1 VFAVSGREPLVIKL
15 PLVDRLKFIVERQ
28 FVKGAGFQLLIVA
41 AVIGLMALLGGVA
54 LRLGGAGEGFL
65 DAVWWAFLRMTDPG
79 YLGDD
84 VGAWRRIVSTVL
96 TVSGYVVFLGALVA
110 IMTQWLIARMR
121 EFERGLTPVAMRQ
134 HVVIFGWTNRTLP
147 LLRELVG
154 SERARE
160 QFQSGFGIRK
170 LRAVVLSED
179 VSAAQAQALRDTAG
193 IGRLARRVVLR
204 YGSPL
209 EEEAIQRAGCLNA
222 AVVIMPTDF
231 SRADS
236 LVSADVSTIRSL
248 LSIDSRAARHDHP
261 PPLVVAELQDIRRI
275 DMARSAYRGPLE
287 IVPSDD
293 AVSRLLTQNILHPGL
308 SSFFREVLTAR
319 QGNEILLRRAEGLAG
334 ATLKEATGRF
344 PRAIVMGLVRSA
356 EDSPRVLLNPATST
370 RIEAG
375 DKFVMLARSLADAQP
390 VQAAGG
396 RLPPI
401 ERGAPGRA
409 RAPASSRHRLLILG
423 WNQRLPNLL
432 DELASYG
439 DRHFEVRL
447 VSSSETAMRREE
459 IARYSERA
467 ARVPVEHVQEDFLL
481 AGGLRAA
488 DLEGFTSI
496 LLLASDRVA
505 SEEAADARTIVGQR
519 LVESLLAGR
528 EKGPQVLLELADAA
542 NEGLARTAG
551 VEAVVSPLIVSHL
564 LARIALQPAIRM
576 IFDELFTVGGP
587 EIEFRSPVSFGLRG
601 DERFSDMEA
610 AVAARGETLLGVLPL
625 ADVELALNPPRETQ
639 FADGVRRLCVLT
651 TVEAPG
657 H

>member
-1 VFAVSGREPLVIKL
+1 MIKL

-41 AVIGLMALLGGVA
+41 AVIGLMALVGGIA
-54 LRLGGAGEGFL
+54 LRLGGAGESFF

-84 VGAWRRIVSTVL
+84 EGAWRRIVSTVL

-134 HVVIFGWTNRTLP
+134 HVVIVGWTNRTLP

-160 QFQSGFGIRK
+160 QFQSGFGIRR
-170 LRAVVLSED
+170 LRAVVLSEN
-179 VSAAQAQALRDTAG
+179 VSPAQAQALRVDSG
-193 IGRLARRVVLR
+193 LGRLARRVVLR
-204 YGSPL
+204 FGSPL
-209 EEEAIQRAGCLNA
+209 EEEAIHRAGCLNA

-231 SRADS
+231 AGADS
-236 LVSADVSTIRSL
+236 LVSADVATIRSL
-248 LSIDSRAARHDHP
+248 LSIDARAGRHGQE

-293 AVSRLLTQNILHPGL
+293 AISRLLTQNVLHPGL
-308 SSFFREVLTAR
+308 SAFYREVLTAR
-319 QGNEILLRRAEGLAG
+319 EGNEILLRRAGNLAG
-334 ATLKEATGRF
+334 ATLKEATGQF
-344 PRAIVMGLVRSA
+344 PGAIVMGLVRK
-356 EDSPRVLLNPATST
+356 EDGEARARLNPPSST
-370 RIEAG
+370 RIDAG
-375 DKFVMLARSLADAQP
+375 DKLVMLARSLADTLPAA
-390 VQAAGG
+390 AAGG

-401 ERGAPGRA
+401 ERGVPRRFGAQVG
-409 RAPASSRHRLLILG
+409 SKHRLLILG
-423 WNQRLPNLL
+423 WNQRVPNLL

-439 DRHFEVRL
+439 DRYFEVRL
-447 VSSSETAMRREE
+447 VSSSDIAMRREE
-459 IARYSERA
+459 IDRYSERA
-467 ARVPVEHVQEDFLL
+467 ARVPVEHVRADFLL

-488 DLEGFTSI
+488 DLEGFTSV

-505 SEEAADARTIVGQR
+505 SEEAADARTIVGHR
-519 LVESLLAGR
+519 VVEGLLAGR
-528 EKGPQVLLELADAA
+528 DKRPQILLELADAA
-542 NEGLARTAG
+542 NEELARSAG
-551 VEAVVSPLIVSHL
+551 VEAVTSPLVISHL

-587 EIEFRSPVSFGLRG
+587 EIEFRSPGYFGLSG
-601 DERFSDMEA
+601 DERFRDMEA
-610 AVAARGETLLGVLPL
+610 AVAARGETLLGVRSGS
-625 ADVELALNPPRETQ
+625 DRKLALNPSRETH
-639 FADGVRRLCVLT
+639 FLDGVQQLCVLT
-651 TVEAPG
+651 TVQASA